1 MRKDSP
7 SSPPSWLALIACAC
21 TPKQAKTVNQN
32 TYTLV
37 LFCFDPPCVHSSRC
51 TRLEIEADE
60 RPCAKTVLQGPP
72 PGWLWA
78 ELPVC
83 IFTKLVHRQPRVL
96 LQVCLTWYPAAAAPA
111 SASHRSPLRRPHRF
125 PRSERAACLAQ
136 NWIAQKGGRGLGCL
150 GGGARN
156 DSHQVGFS
164 CVDSRGRSL
173 EDLAWKKAG
182 SHARSFLVWDKG
194 MA

>member
-96 LQVCLTWYPAAAAPA
+96 LQVCLAWYPAAAAPA

-125 PRSERAACLAQ
+125 QRSERAACAGAKLDRR
-136 NWIAQKGGRGLGCL
+136 KGREGPGLPWRRRSKRF
-150 GGGARN
+150 A
-156 DSHQVGFS
+156 S
-164 CVDSRGRSL
+164 SRV
-173 EDLAWKKAG
+173 
-182 SHARSFLVWDKG
+182 SFDHV
-194 MA
+194 

>member
-96 LQVCLTWYPAAAAPA
+96 LQVCLAWYPAAAAPA

-125 PRSERAACLAQ
+125 PRSERV
-136 NWIAQKGGRGLGCL
+136 WRKIGSQKME
-150 GGGARN
+150 GGA
-156 DSHQVGFS
+156 
-164 CVDSRGRSL
+164 C
-173 EDLAWKKAG
+173 AC
-182 SHARSFLVWDKG
+182 HARPREACGASFSLGLVG
-194 MA
+194 HGVHRIL